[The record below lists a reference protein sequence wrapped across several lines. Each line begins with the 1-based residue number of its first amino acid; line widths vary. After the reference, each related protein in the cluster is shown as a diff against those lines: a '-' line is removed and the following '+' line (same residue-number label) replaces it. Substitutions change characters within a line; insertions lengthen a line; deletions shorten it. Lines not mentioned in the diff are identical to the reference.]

1 MILEAIGLKKQ
12 AYFINPLGD
21 ENPFFE
27 NLEYLNSNLITNY
40 DDLETKITDVKNKKC
55 EIMNDKIC
63 VNGKASE
70 LIIEIVDNILK
81 EKNK

>member
-1 MILEAIGLKKQ
+1 M
-12 AYFINPLGD
+12 
-21 ENPFFE
+21 
-27 NLEYLNSNLITNY
+27 EYLNSNLITNY

-81 EKNK
+81 EKINNLYSF